1 MTIASIFPCDNL
13 VYLFYELKVHVNYL
27 RGKVLRVLIA
37 QQNTELGT
45 LWAGFLEREGIQTT
59 LVSSQEQ
66 ALATL
71 RTHKFDAL
79 VLEMVL
85 PDGGAIAI
93 ADFAAY
99 RMPDVPVIT
108 VNSSSFFS
116 DGSIFQL
123 LPNVHSVMQAPVE
136 GEDLAA
142 MVSYLQNRYNRSPST
157 P

>member
-1 MTIASIFPCDNL
+1 M
-13 VYLFYELKVHVNYL
+13 
-27 RGKVLRVLIA
+27 RVLIA
-37 QQNTELGT
+37 QQNAELGQ
-45 LWAGFLEREGIQTT
+45 LWAGFLEREGIEVT
-59 LVSSQEQ
+59 LALSQGE
-66 ALATL
+66 ALARL
-71 RTHKFDAL
+71 RAQAFEAL

-142 MVSYLQNRYNRSPST
+142 MVSHLNSKRNRIPSA

>member
-1 MTIASIFPCDNL
+1 M
-13 VYLFYELKVHVNYL
+13 
-27 RGKVLRVLIA
+27 IA
-37 QQNTELGT
+37 QQNAELGK

-59 LVSSQEQ
+59 LVFSQEE
-66 ALATL
+66 ALAKL
-71 RTHKFDAL
+71 RTHTFDAL

-85 PDGGAIAI
+85 PDGGAIAV

-142 MVSYLQNRYNRSPST
+142 MISYLQQRYGRGPSA

>member
-1 MTIASIFPCDNL
+1 
-13 VYLFYELKVHVNYL
+13 
-27 RGKVLRVLIA
+27 LRVLIA
-37 QQNTELGT
+37 QQNTELGQ
-45 LWAGFLEREGIQTT
+45 LWAGFLEREGIKTT
-59 LVSSQEQ
+59 LVMSQGE
-66 ALATL
+66 ALAQL
-71 RTHKFDAL
+71 RAQDFDAL

-123 LPNVHSVMQAPVE
+123 LPNVHTVMQAPIE

-142 MVSYLQNRYNRSPST
+142 MVSHLNSKRQRAPSA

>member
-1 MTIASIFPCDNL
+1 MQ
-13 VYLFYELKVHVNYL
+13 L
-27 RGKVLRVLIA
+27 RSQNFGALI
-37 QQNTELGT
+37 
-45 LWAGFLEREGIQTT
+45 LE
-59 LVSSQEQ
+59 V
-66 ALATL
+66 
-71 RTHKFDAL
+71 
-79 VLEMVL
+79 VL

-123 LPNVHSVMQAPVE
+123 MPNVHSMMQAPVE

-142 MVSYLQNRYNRSPST
+142 VISHLKSKRQANPSA
-157 P
+157 PY

>member
-1 MTIASIFPCDNL
+1 M
-13 VYLFYELKVHVNYL
+13 
-27 RGKVLRVLIA
+27 RVLIA
-37 QQNTELGT
+37 QQNSELGQ
-45 LWAGFLEREGIQTT
+45 LWAGFLEREDIQTT
-59 LVSSQEQ
+59 LVTSQSE
-66 ALATL
+66 ALAQL
-71 RTHKFDAL
+71 RAQEFDAL

-136 GEDLAA
+136 GDDLAA
-142 MVSYLQNRYNRSPST
+142 MVSHLKSKRRHIPSA

>member
-1 MTIASIFPCDNL
+1 M
-13 VYLFYELKVHVNYL
+13 
-27 RGKVLRVLIA
+27 RVLVA
-37 QQNTELGT
+37 QHNAELGR
-45 LWAGFLEREGIQTT
+45 LWAGFLEREGIEAT
-59 LVSSQEQ
+59 LVPSQSE
-66 ALATL
+66 ALAQL
-71 RTHKFDAL
+71 RAQDFEAL

-136 GEDLAA
+136 GKDLAA
-142 MVSYLQNRYNRSPST
+142 MVSHLQNKRKSVPST

>member
-1 MTIASIFPCDNL
+1 
-13 VYLFYELKVHVNYL
+13 LKGY
-27 RGKVLRVLIA
+27 VLRVLIA
-37 QQNTELGT
+37 QHNAELGR
-45 LWAGFLEREGIQTT
+45 LWAGFLEREGIEAT
-59 LVSSQEQ
+59 LVPSQSE
-66 ALATL
+66 ALAQL
-71 RTHKFDAL
+71 RAQDFEAL

-136 GEDLAA
+136 GKDLAA
-142 MVSYLQNRYNRSPST
+142 MVSHLQNKRKSVPST

>member
-1 MTIASIFPCDNL
+1 M
-13 VYLFYELKVHVNYL
+13 
-27 RGKVLRVLIA
+27 RVLIA
-37 QQNTELGT
+37 QHNAELGR
-45 LWAGFLEREGIQTT
+45 LWAGFLEREGIEAT
-59 LVSSQEQ
+59 LVPSQSE
-66 ALATL
+66 ALAQL
-71 RTHKFDAL
+71 RAQDFEAL

-136 GEDLAA
+136 GKDLAA
-142 MVSYLQNRYNRSPST
+142 MVSHLQNKRKSVPST

>member
-1 MTIASIFPCDNL
+1 M
-13 VYLFYELKVHVNYL
+13 
-27 RGKVLRVLIA
+27 RVLIA
-37 QQNTELGT
+37 QHNADLGR
-45 LWAGFLEREGIQTT
+45 LWAGFLEREGIEIT
-59 LVSSQEQ
+59 LVTSQGE
-66 ALATL
+66 ALAKL
-71 RTHKFDAL
+71 RAQDFEAL

-123 LPNVHSVMQAPVE
+123 LPNVQSVMQAPVE
-136 GEDLAA
+136 GEDLVA
-142 MVSYLQNRYNRSPST
+142 MVSHLNSKRKCLPNT

>member
-1 MTIASIFPCDNL
+1 M
-13 VYLFYELKVHVNYL
+13 
-27 RGKVLRVLIA
+27 RVLIA
-37 QQNTELGT
+37 QHNAELGR
-45 LWAGFLEREGIQTT
+45 LWEGFLKREGIETT
-59 LVSSQEQ
+59 LVASQSE
-66 ALATL
+66 ALAKL
-71 RTHKFDAL
+71 RAQDFGAL

-123 LPNVHSVMQAPVE
+123 LPNVHSVMQAPVD

-142 MVSYLQNRYNRSPST
+142 MVSHLKNKRKNTPSA

>member
-1 MTIASIFPCDNL
+1 M
-13 VYLFYELKVHVNYL
+13 
-27 RGKVLRVLIA
+27 RVLIA
-37 QQNTELGT
+37 QQNIELGK
-45 LWAGFLEREGIQTT
+45 LWAGFLEREGIETT
-59 LVSSQEQ
+59 LAISQRE
-66 ALATL
+66 ALAQL
-71 RTHKFDAL
+71 RAQDFDAL

-99 RMPDVPVIT
+99 RMPDVPVVT

-142 MVSYLQNRYNRSPST
+142 MVSYLKSKQRHRPSA

>member
-1 MTIASIFPCDNL
+1 M
-13 VYLFYELKVHVNYL
+13 
-27 RGKVLRVLIA
+27 RVLIA
-37 QQNTELGT
+37 QHNADLGKI
-45 LWAGFLEREGIQTT
+45 WAGFLEREGITVTLALSQTEA
-59 LVSSQEQ
+59 LKLLRAQE
-66 ALATL
+66 
-71 RTHKFDAL
+71 FDAL

-99 RMPDVPVIT
+99 RFPDAPVIT

-123 LPNVHSVMQAPVE
+123 VPNVHSVLQSPVD
-136 GEDLAA
+136 GDDLAA
-142 MVSYLQNRYNRSPST
+142 TISHLNSKRRSRPST

>member
-1 MTIASIFPCDNL
+1 
-13 VYLFYELKVHVNYL
+13 
-27 RGKVLRVLIA
+27 LRVLIA
-37 QQNTELGT
+37 QQNTGLGKI
-45 LWAGFLEREGIQTT
+45 WARFLEREGVDTT
-59 LVSSQEQ
+59 LVASQSE
-66 ALATL
+66 ALAQL
-71 RTHKFDAL
+71 RAQNFDAL

-99 RMPDVPVIT
+99 RMPDAPVIT

-123 LPNVHSVMQAPVE
+123 MPNVQSVLQAPVE

-142 MVSYLQNRYNRSPST
+142 MVSHLKNKRQGYPSA
-157 P
+157 PF

>member
-1 MTIASIFPCDNL
+1 M
-13 VYLFYELKVHVNYL
+13 
-27 RGKVLRVLIA
+27 RVLIA
-37 QQNTELGT
+37 QHNAELGR
-45 LWAGFLEREGIQTT
+45 LWAGFLEREGIKTT
-59 LVSSQEQ
+59 VVASQGE
-66 ALATL
+66 ALAQL
-71 RTHKFDAL
+71 RTQTFDAL
-79 VLEMVL
+79 VLELVL

-123 LPNVHSVMQAPVE
+123 LPNVHTVMQAPVE

-142 MVSYLQNRYNRSPST
+142 MVSHLKNKRQQMPST

>member
-1 MTIASIFPCDNL
+1 M
-13 VYLFYELKVHVNYL
+13 
-27 RGKVLRVLIA
+27 RVLIA
-37 QQNTELGT
+37 QQNTELGK
-45 LWAGFLEREGIQTT
+45 LWAGFLEREGIETM
-59 LVSSQEQ
+59 LVASQSE
-66 ALATL
+66 ALAQL
-71 RTHKFDAL
+71 RAQKFDAL

-123 LPNVHSVMQAPVE
+123 LPNVHSVMQAPIE

-142 MVSYLQNRYNRSPST
+142 MVSHLNSKRRRNPSA

>member
-1 MTIASIFPCDNL
+1 MAH
-13 VYLFYELKVHVNYL
+13 LFMHNVNAFFLKESA
-27 RGKVLRVLIA
+27 LRVLIA
-37 QQNTELGT
+37 QQNAELGR
-45 LWAGFLEREGIQTT
+45 LWAGFLEREGIETT
-59 LVSSQEQ
+59 LVTSQSS
-66 ALATL
+66 ALAQL
-71 RTHKFDAL
+71 RAQMFDAL

-99 RMPDVPVIT
+99 RMPEAPVIT

-123 LPNVHSVMQAPVE
+123 LPNVHSVMQAPIE

-142 MVSYLQNRYNRSPST
+142 MVSHLKSKRQCTPST

>member
-1 MTIASIFPCDNL
+1 M
-13 VYLFYELKVHVNYL
+13 
-27 RGKVLRVLIA
+27 RVLIA
-37 QQNTELGT
+37 QHNAELGQ
-45 LWAGFLEREGIQTT
+45 LWAGFLEREGISVLTVT
-59 LVSSQEQ
+59 SQAD
-66 ALATL
+66 ALTQL
-71 RTHKFDAL
+71 RAQEFDAL
-79 VLEMVL
+79 VLELVL

-116 DGSIFQL
+116 DGSIFRL

-142 MVSYLQNRYNRSPST
+142 MVSHLKNKRQRLPSA